1 MRVGRDGGA
10 EAASIADDA
19 GKRGGPMRAAAMVKA
34 IVVLAAVVL
43 AAVRFVAIDA
53 SSNSASDTLRPWLIE
68 VAVIAG
74 VAAMIWLAVDR
85 LDRPRSSEPR
95 R

>member
-19 GKRGGPMRAAAMVKA
+19 RMQGGPMRAAAMVKA
-34 IVVLAAVVL
+34 VVVVAAVVL
-43 AAVRFVAIDA
+43 AAVRFVVIDA
-53 SSNSASDTLRPWLIE
+53 SSHSASDTLRPWVIE

-74 VAAMIWLAVDR
+74 AAALIWLAVDR
-85 LDRPRSSEPR
+85 LDGSRPDESR